1 MYRSSSKRSNSKRS
15 TSLSEPPKEIR
26 QYISAELWNAMPKAR
41 QRECVEILRT
51 PTTYFFRK
59 RFPWEQSKTGPFTK
73 EEEQLFFQRY
83 YQLKKMGIVNAQWG
97 FFAII
102 IVGRVGYQ
110 LATFYRTKVNS
121 GEIQDDSFVKDP
133 NGVLKH
139 VIHKHKLDLTE
150 EMKQQMYKE
159 VAMLISEYAQSCLVN
174 AQMQDNGR
182 PVQIKRGR
190 KSTKPQVQQTEPK
203 KTVVKK
209 KKALSNQDEAD
220 DEGDADDSY
229 VVSDDAFYTM
239 NDDEDHPLMATRSS
253 SKRNESPKKDD
264 NGPDQVQE
272 EQDSE
277 SSSPLEKARRNQSTS
292 KSEEKEVDNGPKQ
305 TNPKRVVR
313 SEDTSSSDDSSSSSD
328 LSITAKRRQMKHRK
342 KQHVI
347 DSDSDEEK
355 EGGLYGA
362 YDYLTER
369 PMRHPAMNIEGYV
382 LDFDSWKKILS
393 GKYINPFNTTIN
405 SLSELTMITA
415 KNYDELKY
423 DIINSP
429 MY

>member
-1 MYRSSSKRSNSKRS
+1 MYRSSSKRSNSKHS

-209 KKALSNQDEAD
+209 KKAPSNQDEAD
-220 DEGDADDSY
+220 DEGGADDSY

-239 NDDEDHPLMATRSS
+239 NDDDHPLMATRSS

-272 EQDSE
+272 EQDSG
-277 SSSPLEKARRNQSTS
+277 SSSTLEKARRNQSTS

-305 TNPKRVVR
+305 TITKRVVR

-362 YDYLTER
+362 YDCLTER